1 MERTGTS
8 YTEATTKE
16 KNIPLGGELS
26 GHIFFNDRGPE
37 ICSGIYDGLRYLE
50 ILSKTNL
57 PFSKLLDGITEY
69 ISTPEIKIPCANENK
84 FSIIEKVKEYV
95 QQKNYQACF
104 MDGAR
109 VTFEDG
115 WALIRASNTGPN
127 ITLRFE
133 AKTKE
138 FLNQIQKEFTLLVT
152 KLIS

>member
-1 MERTGTS
+1 
-8 YTEATTKE
+8 
-16 KNIPLGGELS
+16 
-26 GHIFFNDRGPE
+26 
-37 ICSGIYDGLRYLE
+37 
-50 ILSKTNL
+50 
-57 PFSKLLDGITEY
+57 
-69 ISTPEIKIPCANENK
+69 
-84 FSIIEKVKEYV
+84 
-95 QQKNYQACF
+95 